1 MSGPFP
7 GYQAPG
13 RWGSQSRTPQADASL
28 AFLLVS
34 STLGPLIIGQPVA
47 ASCTGA
53 LCSGWQC
60 SLFPCPPLQ
69 GSPSPCCICY
79 LPPPPWFTAPTCFP
93 PVCERNLGTWDMV
106 FPEPWSGE
114 QGGLASL
121 QAPCFLPS
129 PQRLSHIW
137 RAQDTMFCL
146 PLFLV
151 LSCLHYRLVPVVV

>member
-1 MSGPFP
+1 MGEPEKDPTGKCFP
-7 GYQAPG
+7 
-13 RWGSQSRTPQADASL
+13 
-28 AFLLVS
+28 
-34 STLGPLIIGQPVA
+34 
-47 ASCTGA
+47 C
-53 LCSGWQC
+53 C
-60 SLFPCPPLQ
+60 SLGIEYPWPFNTRTACCSLVHRSPLFRVAMFSVPVPPPQ
-69 GSPSPCCICY
+69 GRPSPCYICY

-137 RAQDTMFCL
+137 RAQDTLFCL
-146 PLFLV
+146 PPFLV
-151 LSCLHYRLVPVVV
+151 LSYLHYHLVPVVV